1 MNRRTAR
8 ELALGLVFQIDF
20 NRDCAGELIDCF
32 LTPDSFN
39 RLKEEDALFMELP
52 QDEERGYIERIA
64 RGVAEHMTDIDAYI
78 EKYATGWR
86 IDRIPRM
93 AKAIIRLSIFELLF
107 MDDIP
112 EGVSVNEAV
121 ELTKKYEDEDM
132 PGFINGLL
140 GAFIR
145 TERSGE

>member
-20 NRDCAGELIDCF
+20 NRDSAEELIEGF
-32 LTPDSFN
+32 LTEDTFDM
-39 RLKEEDALFMELP
+39 LKEEDTIFLELP
-52 QDEERGYIERIA
+52 QGEDKTYIEAIA
-64 RGVAEHMTDIDAYI
+64 RGVSEHLAEIDAYI

-86 IDRIPRM
+86 IERIPRM
-93 AKAIIRLSIFELLF
+93 AKAIIRLSMFELLY
-107 MDDIP
+107 MPDIP
-112 EGVSVNEAV
+112 EGVSANEAV

-145 TERSGE
+145 AERSGE